1 MIQAVIFDL
10 DGTLVQT
17 ERLKADSYARA
28 AVTLQPDRLN
38 EREIVEFFKTV
49 VGLSRNE
56 VARAILTRFTLTEAA
71 AQHMA
76 DYGVSTPWQAFIQLR
91 LRIYE
96 AMLADADLLRR
107 NQWPHNVQ
115 LLHMARFAG
124 CKTGLATMSHCDQV
138 ERVLQILNLQDQFDF
153 VATRDDV
160 EHGKPDPEI
169 YHLVARELD
178 VEPAHCLVIEDSP
191 TGVRAAQA
199 AGMQV
204 VAVTT
209 PFTREAFAA
218 GTILARRWVVDDP
231 ALLPGVIERVMKQT
245 TVL

>member
-1 MIQAVIFDL
+1 MIQAMIFDL

-17 ERLKADSYARA
+17 ERLKAWSYARA
-28 AVTLQPDRLN
+28 AVELRPAQVT
-38 EREIVEFFKTV
+38 EEAVVEFFKSV
-49 VGLSRNE
+49 VGLSRSE
-56 VARAILTRFTLTEAA
+56 VAAALLAKFDLTDAS

-76 DYGVSTPWQAFIQLR
+76 DFGVSTPWQAFVQLR
-91 LRIYE
+91 LRTYE
-96 AMLADADLLRR
+96 SMIADADLLRR

-209 PFTREAFAA
+209 PFTREAFAT

-231 ALLPGVIERVMKQT
+231 ALLPGVIERVMKRA

>member
-17 ERLKADSYARA
+17 ERLKAESYARA
-28 AVTLQPDRLN
+28 AVKLQPDHLH
-38 EREIVEFFKTV
+38 ERNIVEFFKTV

-56 VARAILTRFTLTEAA
+56 VAKAILTRFNLTGAA

-91 LRIYE
+91 LREYE
-96 AMLADADLLRR
+96 AMLADDELLRR

-115 LLHMARFAG
+115 LLHMVRFAG
-124 CKTGLATMSHCDQV
+124 CKTGLATMSYCDQV
-138 ERVLQILNLQDQFDF
+138 ERVLRILNLQDQFDF
-153 VATRDDV
+153 IATRDDV

-169 YHLVARELD
+169 YQLVAHELGIK
-178 VEPAHCLVIEDSP
+178 PAHCLVIEDSP
-191 TGVRAAQA
+191 TGVKAAQA

-218 GTILARRWVVDDP
+218 GTVLDRHWVVDDP
-231 ALLPGVIERVMKQT
+231 TLLPGVIERVMKQT
-245 TVL
+245 TIL